1 MIRALPLAALMA
13 AWGCGE
19 RGPVDP
25 AGDALR
31 AGGSLAAC
39 AEVAFVEL
47 AIPCRV
53 AVAAEAGK
61 AGDVALADEACALVP
76 EGLWRE
82 ECHFRAGEELGK
94 AGHTDRALRFCARA
108 GDFARNCVTHA
119 AWGLPPEPGLS
130 PADPAR
136 ALSALDEQRGVF
148 STGLRGAAPG
158 VQGEGVDI
166 LLSRAWFNLY
176 VGSGSADPAAARG
189 AEGEHG
195 PHARTAWALEFVRL
209 AALPPEQA
217 VDAAL
222 AVWRGEA
229 PAPTG
234 AALPPGPR
242 LGRHTSP
249 IVPEGLRGAR
259 HAATFGGGVRLVAES
274 VEEDLTVAIIE
285 ALFYQ
290 ESTPSAVFAAYQ
302 RDPRR
307 AVGLTAWKLWGLTAP
322 PEAVKATIDAATDP
336 LVAET
341 LRLAEGKNMQ
351 GPKGGRRRDAR

>member
-1 MIRALPLAALMA
+1 MRLPILLMA
-13 AWGCGE
+13 LWACGAE
-19 RGPVDP
+19 SPVDP
-25 AGDALR
+25 AGDGLR
-31 AGGSLAAC
+31 AVGSLAAC

-53 AVAAEAGK
+53 GVAAEAGK

-130 PADPAR
+130 PADPTR
-136 ALSALDEQRGVF
+136 ALAALDEQLNIY
-148 STGLRGAAPG
+148 TAGLNGAAPG

-209 AALPPEQA
+209 TQLPPDQ
-217 VDAAL
+217 VVPAAL
-222 AVWRGEA
+222 AVWRGES
-229 PAPTG
+229 PTPTG

-242 LGRHTSP
+242 VGRHTSP
-249 IVPEGLRGAR
+249 IVAEGVRAQR
-259 HAATFGGGVRLVAES
+259 HAATFGGGVRLVGENI
-274 VEEDLTVAIIE
+274 EEDLTVAVIE
-285 ALFYQ
+285 ALFFV
-290 ESTPSAVFAAYQ
+290 EGTPPEAFVPSQ
-302 RDPRR
+302 GDPRLTVR
-307 AVGLTAWKLWGLTAP
+307 LTAWKLWGLTAP
-322 PEAVKATIDAATDP
+322 PEAVKATITAASDP
-336 LVAET
+336 LIAET

>member
-1 MIRALPLAALMA
+1 VRLPILLMA
-13 AWGCGE
+13 LWACGAE
-19 RGPVDP
+19 SPVDP
-25 AGDALR
+25 AGDGLR

-53 AVAAEAGK
+53 GVAAEAGK

-130 PADPAR
+130 PADPTR
-136 ALSALDEQRGVF
+136 ALAALDEQLNIY
-148 STGLRGAAPG
+148 TAGLNGAAPG

-209 AALPPEQA
+209 AKLPPDQA
-217 VDAAL
+217 VPAAL
-222 AVWRGEA
+222 AAWRGES
-229 PAPTG
+229 PTPTG

-242 LGRHTSP
+242 VGRHTSP
-249 IVPEGLRGAR
+249 IVAEGVRAQR
-259 HAATFGGGVRLVAES
+259 HAATFGGGVRLVGENI
-274 VEEDLTVAIIE
+274 EEDLTVAVIE
-285 ALFYQ
+285 ALFFL
-290 ESTPSAVFAAYQ
+290 EGTPPEAFVPSQ
-302 RDPRR
+302 DDPRLTVR
-307 AVGLTAWKLWGLTAP
+307 LTAWKLWGLTAP
-322 PEAVKATIDAATDP
+322 PEAVKAAITAAADP
-336 LVAET
+336 LIAET

>member
-1 MIRALPLAALMA
+1 MIVGLLVGVLVSL
-13 AWGCGE
+13 WGCGAE
-19 RGPVDP
+19 APTDP

-31 AGGSLAAC
+31 AGGSLASC
-39 AEVAFVEL
+39 AEVAFEEL

-53 AVAAEAGK
+53 AVAAQAGM
-61 AGDVALADEACALVP
+61 AGDVALANEACALVS

-130 PADPAR
+130 PNDATK
-136 ALSALDEQRGVF
+136 ALAALDEQLNIF
-148 STGLRGAAPG
+148 TAGLNGAAAG

-189 AEGEHG
+189 ATGEHG

-209 AALPPEQA
+209 ANLPPEQA
-217 VDAAL
+217 VEAAL

-229 PAPTG
+229 PALMG

-242 LGRHTSP
+242 VGRHTSP
-249 IVPEGLRGAR
+249 IVAEGLRAQR
-259 HAATFGGGVRLVAES
+259 HAATFGGGIRLVGES
-274 VEEDLTVAIIE
+274 VEEDLTVAVIE

-290 ESTPSAVFAAYQ
+290 ESTPPQVFVAYHD
-302 RDPRR
+302 DPRLTVR
-307 AVGLTAWKLWGLTAP
+307 LTAWKLWGLTAP
-322 PEAVKATIDAATDP
+322 PEAVLAAITAASDP

-351 GPKGGRRRDAR
+351 GPKAGRRRDAR

>member
-1 MIRALPLAALMA
+1 VRLPILLIALLA
-13 AWGCGE
+13 CGAE
-19 RGPVDP
+19 PPVDP
-25 AGDALR
+25 AGDGLR

-39 AEVAFVEL
+39 AEVAFAEL

-53 AVAAEAGK
+53 GVAAEAGK
-61 AGDVALADEACALVP
+61 AGDVALAEEACALVP

-130 PADPAR
+130 PADASR
-136 ALSALDEQRGVF
+136 ALAALDEQRNIY
-148 STGLRGAAPG
+148 TAGLNGAAPG

-209 AALPPEQA
+209 AKLPPDQ
-217 VDAAL
+217 VVPAAL
-222 AVWRGEA
+222 AVWRGES
-229 PAPTG
+229 PAPSG

-242 LGRHTSP
+242 VGRHTSP
-249 IVPEGLRGAR
+249 IVAEGLRAQH
-259 HAATFGGGVRLVAES
+259 HAATFGGGIRLVGENI
-274 VEEDLTVAIIE
+274 EEDLTVAVIE
-285 ALFYQ
+285 AL
-290 ESTPSAVFAAYQ
+290 V
-302 RDPRR
+302 
-307 AVGLTAWKLWGLTAP
+307 L
-322 PEAVKATIDAATDP
+322 
-336 LVAET
+336 
-341 LRLAEGKNMQ
+341 
-351 GPKGGRRRDAR
+351 

>member
-1 MIRALPLAALMA
+1 MSVGLPVVVLLSL
-13 AWGCGE
+13 WGCGE
-19 RGPVDP
+19 PAPVDP

-31 AGGSLAAC
+31 AGGSLSSC
-39 AEVAFVEL
+39 AEVAFAEL

-53 AVAAEAGK
+53 GVAAEAGK
-61 AGDVALADEACALVP
+61 AGDVAVAEEACGLVP

-130 PADPAR
+130 PAEPSR
-136 ALSALDEQRGVF
+136 ALAALDEQLGVF
-148 STGLRGAAPG
+148 TTGLAGAAPG

-176 VGSGSADPAAARG
+176 LGSGSADPAAARG
-189 AEGEHG
+189 AEGEHAH
-195 PHARTAWALEFVRL
+195 HARTAFALELVRL
-209 AALPPEQA
+209 GGAPPEQA
-217 VDAAL
+217 VELAL
-222 AVWRGEA
+222 RVWRGEA

-234 AALPPGPR
+234 AALPPGPKV
-242 LGRHTSP
+242 GRHTSP
-249 IVPEGLRGAR
+249 IVAEALRARR
-259 HAATFGGGVRLVAES
+259 HAATFGGGVRLVGDN
-274 VEEDLTVAIIE
+274 VEEDVTIAVIE

-290 ESTPSAVFAAYQ
+290 ETTPPAVFAAY
-302 RDPRR
+302 RDDPRLTVR
-307 AVGLTAWKLWGLTAP
+307 LTAWKLWGLTAP
-322 PEAVKATIDAATDP
+322 PEEVQAAIAAATDP
-336 LVAET
+336 VVAET